1 MLRDIQLGYIPVKI
15 IKVDSEM
22 AEGLRVTFK
31 KNNNI
36 FEWWGF
42 ISWRNTDV
50 QKITEDRYAATEVYS
65 QQMGNICW

>member
-22 AEGLRVTFK
+22 VEGLRVTFK
-31 KNNNI
+31 ENNNI

-42 ISWRNTDV
+42 IFWRNTDV

-65 QQMGNICW
+65 QQM

>member
-1 MLRDIQLGYIPVKI
+1 MRGQYYFPKYMKKGDNYEAEVNFQAGSGMLRDIQLGYIPVKI

-36 FEWWGF
+36 FEW
-42 ISWRNTDV
+42 
-50 QKITEDRYAATEVYS
+50 
-65 QQMGNICW
+65 

>member
-31 KNNNI
+31 ENNNI
-36 FEWWGF
+36 FEW
-42 ISWRNTDV
+42 
-50 QKITEDRYAATEVYS
+50 
-65 QQMGNICW
+65 